1 MDMSL
6 LRKRS
11 MNSAS
16 FEKRIY
22 YSFYLTSLLAPPI
35 FSAKSF
41 FNCYSAVSF
50 SRCCFKPTLRV
61 SLSRYSLYL
70 WIYCRSYSLRE
81 TPSAGFTSR

>member
-1 MDMSL
+1 LPIDMSL

-22 YSFYLTSLLAPPI
+22 YSFYLISLPAPPI

-41 FNCYSAVSF
+41 FNCYSALTL
-50 SRCCFKPTLRV
+50 SRCCFKLTARV
-61 SLSRYSLYL
+61 SLSR
-70 WIYCRSYSLRE
+70 
-81 TPSAGFTSR
+81 